1 MYGIKLWVARH
12 AIDPGLNPILEKAV
26 ELDVPVLQHAWLKT
40 TGNLPGDSFLSDVAD
55 SPNISVDTSGGDAE
69 SRMVET
75 AVKTL
80 GAKRV
85 LFGSDA
91 LIRLLV
97 GSCKG
102 PGNRSAGNR

>member
-1 MYGIKLWVARH
+1 MARH
-12 AIDPGLNPILEKAV
+12 AIDLGLNPILEKAV
-26 ELDVPVLQHAWLKT
+26 ELDVPVLQHTSIKT
-40 TGNLPGDSFLSDVAD
+40 TGNLPGESFPSDVAD
-55 SPNISVDTSGGDAE
+55 SPTIFVGTSGGDAE

-80 GAKRV
+80 GAKRG